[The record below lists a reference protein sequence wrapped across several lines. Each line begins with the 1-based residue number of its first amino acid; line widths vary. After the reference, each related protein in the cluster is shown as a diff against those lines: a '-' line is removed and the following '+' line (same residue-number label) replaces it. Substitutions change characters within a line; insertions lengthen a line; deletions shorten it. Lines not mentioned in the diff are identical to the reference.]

1 MVSYIN
7 VYVASLA
14 VSLSW
19 SCVVWRQN
27 RWWIV
32 FLLFLALFTPL
43 FFIPFFHPNIFQ
55 IIDEIL
61 LSVPRLLFWEKS
73 ESILLCSLFPLQTL
87 NSVIAFVSR
96 IKQLKSHWW
105 RRDYS
110 HPEKIYKDTIER
122 QSDFIWMISHE
133 IKTPITSAILQSES
147 IMQDINSGD
156 KSQKYLKN
164 EITLLNVQLVRTG
177 ELLSKLF
184 SVQYYDTHDVV
195 LTREKILFRDF
206 VTYEIAYYQE
216 IHKEILFLTHI
227 DPNLRFVELDRVQ
240 FRQVITN
247 LVENAI
253 KFVNAQKP
261 IISIT
266 VQKVWTYF
274 ELIIEDNGAWFQ
286 GIEIWDLFDKYTSW
300 KEKAIWIWMWLYL
313 CKKIVELHSWT
324 ISATISQKY
333 KWAKFTL
340 CIPINN

>member
-1 MVSYIN
+1 M
-7 VYVASLA
+7 
-14 VSLSW
+14 
-19 SCVVWRQN
+19 
-27 RWWIV
+27 
-32 FLLFLALFTPL
+32 
-43 FFIPFFHPNIFQ
+43 
-55 IIDEIL
+55 
-61 LSVPRLLFWEKS
+61 
-73 ESILLCSLFPLQTL
+73 

-96 IKQLKSHWW
+96 IKQLKSHGG

-122 QSDFIWMISHE
+122 QSDFIGMISHE

-266 VQKVWTYF
+266 VQKVGTYF
-274 ELIIEDNGAWFQ
+274 ELIIEDNGAGFQ
-286 GIEIWDLFDKYTSW
+286 GIEIGDLFDKYTSG
-300 KEKAIWIWMWLYL
+300 KEKAIGIGMGLYL
-313 CKKIVELHSWT
+313 CKKIVELHSGT

-333 KWAKFTL
+333 KGAKFTL